1 MKTLKFIYTL
11 LVCSTLF
18 ACSYKNDAEKALD
31 KATQLL
37 ETKPDSSLAILD
49 SIRVRYKDWSKSQ
62 RMQYELIYA
71 QAQNKAYIDF
81 TTDSIVLSVA
91 EYYNNHGSDSERML
105 ANYMVGCAYRDLGD
119 APSALKYMNL
129 AVEAVDENN
138 KECNL
143 RRYQRMRFRKA
154 AVDENNK
161 ECNLRTLMN
170 IHSQMGGL
178 YQSVCAFE
186 NEQAE
191 NSHAEKIAWQ
201 IGDTIS
207 ALHMMWFRACNLYD
221 YRQTAQSIDLI
232 DSIAQFFHSNN
243 IDNPYLIYP
252 LKIEAKLKS
261 KDVTQANQLLTEYEQ
276 ALNIS
281 PFSTDQEITDVTY
294 FKRKGLYY
302 LLTNQADSALQMFQR
317 LLDNIDRHP
326 QFVTEPDGL
335 RGESYRGLMEAYS
348 LKHLPDSAIKYARL
362 YCMTNDSLT
371 QRQSSEQLLRM
382 QSLYNY
388 TKIQEKAIRAEH
400 NAYRLRISIILL
412 TITTFIVIL
421 LSWQRYQKNIKEE
434 RHKQMTANLEYQ
446 RLQQELKRS
455 EKELQLLR
463 SDSKTFIEKKEIEI
477 QKLHTALKVYQS
489 DDMDTDSWN
498 NERAYINCDIA
509 KHLHNLSTQGKEA
522 TQNELDKLSNIA
534 KDAFPEFYN
543 AITNKE
549 KCLSER
555 EIITCVLI
563 RFQFIPSEIA
573 VLTNH
578 SYQSITNIKTTIN
591 KKLFQQQGA
600 KSLEANLKALR

>member
-1 MKTLKFIYTL
+1 MTI
-11 LVCSTLF
+11 F
-18 ACSYKNDAEKALD
+18 ACSYNRDAD
-31 KATQLL
+31 KVLNKVQLLL
-37 ETKPDSSLAILD
+37 ETSPDSALAILD
-49 SIRVRYKDWSKSQ
+49 SIRATYTDWPESKK
-62 RMQYELIYA
+62 MQYELIYA

-81 TTDSIVLSVA
+81 TTDSIVLLVA
-91 EYYNNHGSDSERML
+91 DYFNHHGTNNERML

-119 APSALKYMNL
+119 ATSALKHMNL
-129 AVEAVDENN
+129 AVEAVDENDN
-138 KECNL
+138 
-143 RRYQRMRFRKA
+143 
-154 AVDENNK
+154 

-221 YRQTAQSIDLI
+221 YGHTAQSLELI
-232 DSIAQFFHSNN
+232 DSIAQFIHSNN
-243 IDNPYLIYP
+243 INNPYLIYP

-261 KDVTQANQLLTEYEQ
+261 KDVAQANQLLTEYEQ

-281 PFSTDQEITDVTY
+281 PLSTDQEITDVTY
-294 FKRKGLYY
+294 FKRKGQYY
-302 LLTNQADSALQMFQR
+302 LLTNQADSARQMFQR
-317 LLDNIDRHP
+317 LMENIDRHP

-348 LKHLPDSAIKYARL
+348 LKHQPDSTIKYARL

-388 TKIQEKAIRAEH
+388 TKVQEKAIRAEH
-400 NAYRLRISIILL
+400 NAYRLQISIILL
-412 TITTFIVIL
+412 AITTFIAFL
-421 LSWQRYQKNIKEE
+421 LIWQRYKKNIKEE
-434 RHKQMTANLEYQ
+434 RNKQMTANREYQ
-446 RLQQELKRS
+446 RLLQELKRS

-463 SDSKTFIEKKEIEI
+463 SDSETFIEEKEKEI
-477 QKLHTALKVYQS
+477 QKLQAALSIYQA
-489 DDMDTDSWN
+489 DGMDINSWN
-498 NERAYINCDIA
+498 NERAYVNCEIA

-522 TQNELDKLSNIA
+522 THDELHKLIDTA
-534 KDAFPEFYN
+534 KDAFPEFFD
-543 AITNKE
+543 AITDNE
-549 KCLSER
+549 KGLSER
-555 EIITCVLI
+555 EIIICVLI

-591 KKLFQQQGA
+591 KKLFRQQGA
-600 KSLEANLKALR
+600 KSLEANLKAIR